1 MLEYF
6 LLCFFVPRTKSNP
19 TILERKESDLSI
31 SDVCLT
37 LPGKPKMADAAVQV
51 TPYDWTNPYLNSFTT
66 AGSPQNE
73 FRVLNP
79 GHRKSMSLQNTPK
92 ILRRSGNSSSR
103 YEISPKHNDSLLNG
117 EVQRQSESEKRRLE
131 DILKN
136 IQFRSSNSLEQRASS
151 EDREVGRAMILYT
164 CKHNYSL
171 DDCHIHASTDGAIR
185 NSHTCMHIPLFI
197 LVYHKYYPF
206 IAHVVNNV
214 CIHCYLCRTWLYIEQ
229 SQLIAFQQ
237 MLESS
242 MVRKCHAI
250 VSIVCTTYMLP
261 TSVISVV

>member
-1 MLEYF
+1 
-6 LLCFFVPRTKSNP
+6 
-19 TILERKESDLSI
+19 
-31 SDVCLT
+31 
-37 LPGKPKMADAAVQV
+37 MADAAVQV

-164 CKHNYSL
+164 CKHIVLMTVIYMHQL
-171 DDCHIHASTDGAIR
+171 TEQYVTPTHACT
-185 NSHTCMHIPLFI
+185 F
-197 LVYHKYYPF
+197 
-206 IAHVVNNV
+206 
-214 CIHCYLCRTWLYIEQ
+214 HC
-229 SQLIAFQQ
+229 SF
-237 MLESS
+237 
-242 MVRKCHAI
+242 
-250 VSIVCTTYMLP
+250 
-261 TSVISVV
+261 